1 MEELKKVPP
10 MEQRQLVT
18 YINHFITSTVTFLN
32 NFMTHCE
39 AKMMKSEQRLQKI
52 SASLCILET
61 KLNSVPE
68 LRELQSSQ
76 FQTSKPPSNQLKD
89 NSHNAEVTD
98 EHNKTEATDGLNK
111 TKTTDSHGKTEDII
125 ISEPAAVVDESPN
138 EPIVDPT
145 ILKYRKMIQFGVPR
159 GAVELKMVNEGLDPK
174 LL

>member
-76 FQTSKPPSNQLKD
+76 FQTSEPPSNQLKD
-89 NSHNAEVTD
+89 NLHNTEVTD
-98 EHNKTEATDGLNK
+98 EHNKTEATDGLIK
-111 TKTTDSHGKTEDII
+111 TETTDAHGKTEDI

>member
-76 FQTSKPPSNQLKD
+76 FQTSEPPSNQSKE
-89 NSHNAEVTD
+89 NSHSTEVTV
-98 EHNKTEATDGLNK
+98 EHNKTEATDELIK
-111 TKTTDSHGKTEDII
+111 TETTDSHGKTEDII
-125 ISEPAAVVDESPN
+125 SEPAATVVDESPN
-138 EPIVDPT
+138 ESTVDPT

>member
-1 MEELKKVPP
+1 MEELKKIPP

-18 YINHFITSTVTFLN
+18 YINHFIRSTVTFLN

-76 FQTSKPPSNQLKD
+76 FQTSEPPCNQLKD
-89 NSHNAEVTD
+89 NSFNTEGTNK
-98 EHNKTEATDGLNK
+98 HNKTETTTGLK
-111 TKTTDSHGKTEDII
+111 TVTTDEHGKTEDNI
-125 ISEPAAVVDESPN
+125 ISEPAVVDESSN

>member
-1 MEELKKVPP
+1 MEKLKKIPP

-32 NFMTHCE
+32 NFMIHCE

-68 LRELQSSQ
+68 LQELQQ
-76 FQTSKPPSNQLKD
+76 PQIQTAEPSGNHLKD
-89 NSHNAEVTD
+89 YS
-98 EHNKTEATDGLNK
+98 HNKTKETDGLIK
-111 TKTTDSHGKTEDII
+111 TETTDKHSKIKENI
-125 ISEPAAVVDESPN
+125 ISEPTVIDESTN
-138 EPIVDPT
+138 EPTVDPT